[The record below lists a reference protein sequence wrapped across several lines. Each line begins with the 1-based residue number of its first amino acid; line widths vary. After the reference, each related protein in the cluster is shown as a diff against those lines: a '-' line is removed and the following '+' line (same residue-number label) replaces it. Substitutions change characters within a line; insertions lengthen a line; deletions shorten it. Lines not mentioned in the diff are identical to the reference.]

1 MKILRILPH
10 LFLLCA
16 VSVAENTT
24 TLHSAGNI
32 TAKEIVARMA
42 ENNRKRQE
50 ELQSYTGRREY
61 HLLYTGFA
69 GRREADLVV
78 QVKYE
83 APDIKDF
90 TVISQSGSHWMV
102 NRVLKKLLETEKEAA
117 DERSQASTALTDDNY
132 HFELL
137 GREDIDGRPSYVLQV
152 EPKTVNKLL
161 YRGKIWVDAADFAL
175 SKIEG
180 EPARRPSIWISKLVV
195 HHTYQKIGEF
205 WLPAQN
211 ESTTDVRLGG
221 HATLSIHYG
230 DYIVVS
236 EAKTL
241 PRSIPPNNQN
251 KLKW

>member
-1 MKILRILPH
+1 MKILRILTP

-16 VSVAENTT
+16 VSLAENSTI
-24 TLHSAGNI
+24 LRPAGDM

-42 ENNRKRQE
+42 ENNRKRQA

-61 HLLYTGFA
+61 HLLYTSFA
-69 GRREADLVV
+69 GRREAALVV
-78 QVKYE
+78 QVRYK

-102 NRVLKKLLETEKEAA
+102 NRVLKKLIETEKEAA
-117 DERSQASTALTDDNY
+117 DEKSQASTALTDDNY
-132 HFELL
+132 QFELL
-137 GREDIDGRPSYVLQV
+137 GREDVDDRASYVLQV

-180 EPARRPSIWISKLVV
+180 EPAKHPSIWISKITV
-195 HHTYQKIGEF
+195 HHIYQKIGEF

-241 PRSIPPNNQN
+241 PRSIPPEQSE
-251 KLKW
+251 